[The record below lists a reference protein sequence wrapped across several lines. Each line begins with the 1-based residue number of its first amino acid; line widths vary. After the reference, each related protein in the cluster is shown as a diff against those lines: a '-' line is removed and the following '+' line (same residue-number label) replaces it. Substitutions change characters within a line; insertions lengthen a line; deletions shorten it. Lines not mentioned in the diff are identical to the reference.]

1 MVPQE
6 DGLIRGVIARI
17 EEYLSWVLF
26 TRRVTCPHMPDGKE
40 STLTSY
46 GVEAYVQLLQVDRDL
61 RVARWLQSQ
70 TAVTHYPCVTALV
83 RSFNNQLTI
92 LRLKHSW
99 RYEGI
104 SILRD
109 DHQKREPMDPTQL
122 PIGS

>member
-1 MVPQE
+1 MALSAVSS
-6 DGLIRGVIARI
+6 LRI
-17 EEYLSWVLF
+17 EEDLSRVLF
-26 TRRVTCPHMPDGKE
+26 YPTSHMPSHVRRKE